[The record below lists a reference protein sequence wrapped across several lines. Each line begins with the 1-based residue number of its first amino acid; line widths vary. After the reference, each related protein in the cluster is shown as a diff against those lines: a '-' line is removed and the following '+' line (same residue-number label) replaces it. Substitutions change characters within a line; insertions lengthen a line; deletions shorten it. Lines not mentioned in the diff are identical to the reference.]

1 MGKKFVKT
9 TFAILSFMMLLPTS
23 VFAEDAGNMEAAFVG
38 ESVLEADQSASYSDA
53 DSTLPFEEEK
63 NNPTDEKIPETEEQ
77 TPEKTDSENQNSDL
91 DGFISEGASAEDE
104 KKTIHV
110 IIENGNTD
118 TDNGTQ
124 ITDPVIDSGDYS
136 AGGYSGGGSSA
147 SSSGEKILHKPQV
160 LLEDNNLSG
169 QNLKAGTVT
178 EMSLTF
184 RNKSRSQNVFGLK
197 ISISADTKGI
207 EFERNSFYVQRLTPG
222 EAITLKQKVTIAED
236 CTPGQATVS
245 FSLDYEDSKAT
256 GATGTETLSF
266 QITQSARAKLEASDI
281 PSVLYTMDTVEIPVK
296 AMNLGRDKIY
306 NASVRLE
313 ADGLNPKESAFLG
326 TVEAGTAVQGSLRVY
341 VKGKSEEDDGSFP
354 GRITGKLILTYE
366 DAAGNS
372 YEESTEFES
381 EIKEAKIQSLKIEDD
396 QEETNSWWY
405 SVIAVIAVLLVS
417 VILLLLGKLHKKN
430 ILLEETRKVDA
441 H

>member
-1 MGKKFVKT
+1 
-9 TFAILSFMMLLPTS
+9 
-23 VFAEDAGNMEAAFVG
+23 
-38 ESVLEADQSASYSDA
+38 
-53 DSTLPFEEEK
+53 
-63 NNPTDEKIPETEEQ
+63 
-77 TPEKTDSENQNSDL
+77 
-91 DGFISEGASAEDE
+91 
-104 KKTIHV
+104 
-110 IIENGNTD
+110 
-118 TDNGTQ
+118 
-124 ITDPVIDSGDYS
+124 
-136 AGGYSGGGSSA
+136 
-147 SSSGEKILHKPQV
+147 
-160 LLEDNNLSG
+160 
-169 QNLKAGTVT
+169 
-178 EMSLTF
+178 MSLTF

-236 CTPGQATVS
+236 CAPGQATVS

-266 QITQSARAKLEASDI
+266 QITQQARAKLEASDI

-326 TVEAGTAVQGSLRVY
+326 TLEAGTAVQGSLRVY
-341 VKGKSEEDDGSFP
+341 VKGKLEDDDGSFP
-354 GRITGKLILTYE
+354 NRITGKLILTYE

-372 YEESTEFES
+372 YKESTEFES

-441 H
+441 HWKRIE

>member
-9 TFAILSFMMLLPTS
+9 IFAILSFMMLLPTS

-38 ESVLEADQSASYSDA
+38 ESGLETDQSASYSDA
-53 DSTLPFEEEK
+53 DSILPFEEEK
-63 NNPTDEKIPETEEQ
+63 KDPSDEKIPETEEQ

-91 DGFISEGASAEDE
+91 DGFISGDASAEDE

-207 EFERNSFYVQRLTPG
+207 EFERSSFYVQRLTPG

-236 CTPGQATVS
+236 CAPGQATVS

-266 QITQSARAKLEASDI
+266 QITQPARAKLEASDI
-281 PSVLYTMDTVEIPVK
+281 PSILYTMDTVEIPVK
-296 AMNLGRDKIY
+296 AMNLGRDKLY

>member
-91 DGFISEGASAEDE
+91 DGFISGDASAEDE

-136 AGGYSGGGSSA
+136 AGEYSGGGSSA

-169 QNLKAGTVT
+169 QNLKAGSVT

-184 RNKSRSQNVFGLK
+184 RNKSRSQTVYGL
-197 ISISADTKGI
+197 
-207 EFERNSFYVQRLTPG
+207 
-222 EAITLKQKVTIAED
+222 
-236 CTPGQATVS
+236 
-245 FSLDYEDSKAT
+245 
-256 GATGTETLSF
+256 
-266 QITQSARAKLEASDI
+266 
-281 PSVLYTMDTVEIPVK
+281 
-296 AMNLGRDKIY
+296 
-306 NASVRLE
+306 
-313 ADGLNPKESAFLG
+313 
-326 TVEAGTAVQGSLRVY
+326 
-341 VKGKSEEDDGSFP
+341 
-354 GRITGKLILTYE
+354 
-366 DAAGNS
+366 
-372 YEESTEFES
+372 
-381 EIKEAKIQSLKIEDD
+381 
-396 QEETNSWWY
+396 
-405 SVIAVIAVLLVS
+405 
-417 VILLLLGKLHKKN
+417 
-430 ILLEETRKVDA
+430 
-441 H
+441 

>member
-1 MGKKFVKT
+1 MVKKFVKT

-38 ESVLEADQSASYSDA
+38 ESVLEADQSTSYSDA

-91 DGFISEGASAEDE
+91 DGFISGDASAEDE

-169 QNLKAGTVT
+169 QNLKAGSVT

-197 ISISADTKGI
+197 ISTVLQVRQQ
-207 EFERNSFYVQRLTPG
+207 FLFLW
-222 EAITLKQKVTIAED
+222 IT
-236 CTPGQATVS
+236 
-245 FSLDYEDSKAT
+245 
-256 GATGTETLSF
+256 
-266 QITQSARAKLEASDI
+266 
-281 PSVLYTMDTVEIPVK
+281 
-296 AMNLGRDKIY
+296 
-306 NASVRLE
+306 
-313 ADGLNPKESAFLG
+313 
-326 TVEAGTAVQGSLRVY
+326 
-341 VKGKSEEDDGSFP
+341 
-354 GRITGKLILTYE
+354 
-366 DAAGNS
+366 
-372 YEESTEFES
+372 
-381 EIKEAKIQSLKIEDD
+381 KIQKRRERQVQKRCPFRSLSRRVQNWK
-396 QEETNSWWY
+396 
-405 SVIAVIAVLLVS
+405 LL
-417 VILLLLGKLHKKN
+417 IFLPFY
-430 ILLEETRKVDA
+430 IPWIR
-441 H
+441 

>member
-91 DGFISEGASAEDE
+91 DGFISGDASAEDE

-136 AGGYSGGGSSA
+136 AGEYSGGGSSA

-169 QNLKAGTVT
+169 QNLKAGSVT

-184 RNKSRSQNVFGLK
+184 SVS
-197 ISISADTKGI
+197 TK
-207 EFERNSFYVQRLTPG
+207 
-222 EAITLKQKVTIAED
+222 
-236 CTPGQATVS
+236 
-245 FSLDYEDSKAT
+245 
-256 GATGTETLSF
+256 
-266 QITQSARAKLEASDI
+266 
-281 PSVLYTMDTVEIPVK
+281 
-296 AMNLGRDKIY
+296 
-306 NASVRLE
+306 
-313 ADGLNPKESAFLG
+313 
-326 TVEAGTAVQGSLRVY
+326 
-341 VKGKSEEDDGSFP
+341 
-354 GRITGKLILTYE
+354 
-366 DAAGNS
+366 
-372 YEESTEFES
+372 
-381 EIKEAKIQSLKIEDD
+381 
-396 QEETNSWWY
+396 
-405 SVIAVIAVLLVS
+405 
-417 VILLLLGKLHKKN
+417 
-430 ILLEETRKVDA
+430 
-441 H
+441 